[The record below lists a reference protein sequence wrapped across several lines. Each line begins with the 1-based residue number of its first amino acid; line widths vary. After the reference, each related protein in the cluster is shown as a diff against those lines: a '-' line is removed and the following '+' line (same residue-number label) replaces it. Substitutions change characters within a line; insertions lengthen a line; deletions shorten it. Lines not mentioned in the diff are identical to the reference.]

1 MQVENIKNTCNISE
15 VILLGKDIELLLL
28 KKDVEDKLN
37 LMNQIEARQLP
48 PTISKNV
55 EYQSGVVDLG
65 YLVHQNGDPNCT
77 SRVKVT
83 LRARK
88 VDGGKPSSRWLAAT
102 VDADKSD
109 AGTPSEGKA
118 ASVKVLSGSFELAE
132 VKEFGVQTDPA
143 LTEESEEDLQARRR
157 RRREEIANNV
167 SNPGAPA
174 KWFKNSGIR
183 NRQLIL

>member
-1 MQVENIKNTCNISE
+1 MENIKNTCNISE

-65 YLVHQNGDPNCT
+65 YLVHQNGDPKCT
-77 SRVKVT
+77 NRVKVT

-88 VDGGKPSSRWLAAT
+88 VDSGKPSSRWLAAT

-109 AGTPSEGKA
+109 AGAPSEGKT

-157 RRREEIANNV
+157 RRREEIANNAPN
-167 SNPGAPA
+167 SNPG
-174 KWFKNSGIR
+174 K
-183 NRQLIL
+183 